1 MKGRRILITV
11 SAAVF
16 LLTTIIGMILR
27 MKMPDA
33 GLADLTSWEELAEVD
48 ITIRNENADRII
60 QDQPLD
66 QVEEQIFTDLQKAD
80 LIVLVEVM
88 DELSLTGSAIGQKV
102 MVIDVVKGKLAEG
115 EEFEFF
121 TSNHISIENG
131 EVFYLEWY
139 NYMIPGQKYLVF
151 LQENGLNDYQ
161 KDKTFQTMEISFGFP
176 AYYPIDYEL
185 EQDNGMENLNFR
197 DNRGRLLFTDNQAI
211 VHVYGKIQNKI
222 LNKTLSFVRRTVQ

>member
-33 GLADLTSWEELAEVD
+33 GLADVTSWEELAEVA

-139 NYMIPGQKYLVF
+139 NYIIPGQKYLVF
-151 LQENGLNDYQ
+151 LQENELNDYHQQ
-161 KDKTFQTMEISFGFP
+161 KLFQTMEVSFGFP
-176 AYYPIDYEL
+176 AYYPVEYDP
-185 EQDNGMENLNFR
+185 EQNDVMRNQSYR
-197 DNRGRLLFTDNQAI
+197 DNMGRLLFTDNQTI
-211 VHVYGKIQNKI
+211 VHIYGTIQNMV
-222 LNKTLSFVRRTVQ
+222 LNQCIR

>member
-1 MKGRRILITV
+1 MITA

-16 LLTTIIGMILR
+16 LLTTIISIILR

-33 GLADLTSWEELAEVD
+33 GLADVSSWEELAKVD
-48 ITIRNENADRII
+48 IKIRNENADWAI

-66 QVEEQIFTDLQKAD
+66 QVEEKILADLQKAD
-80 LIVLVEVM
+80 LIVLVEVTN
-88 DELSLTGSAIGQKV
+88 ELSFTGNAIGQKATA
-102 MVIDVVKGKLAEG
+102 IDIIKGDLAEG
-115 EEFEFF
+115 EEFEIF
-121 TSNHISIENG
+121 TSNHLSIENG
-131 EVFYLEWY
+131 EVLCLEWY
-139 NYMIPGQKYLVF
+139 NYIIPGKKYIVF

-161 KDKTFQTMEISFGFP
+161 KEKSFQTMEVSFGFP